1 MVAWGG
7 KVAAHSAEHGAA
19 GPAAMSKVRQAQ
31 LDILAQAL
39 EALAMP
45 ITVVH
50 MNQKVLAGN
59 TAFNEAFP
67 DDAASELITDAW
79 ARLGELVKDEQG
91 ELVRLPRAGES
102 AVRGSKRVRLQ
113 PVTLDG
119 MTEPEW
125 FVLVVER
132 RAARRLTSDNVQ
144 QRFGLSPRQAEV
156 ALLLAQGHTTAD
168 IAKMLDLTT
177 HTVRHHAEQVL
188 QRLNVRTRQQ
198 AMVRLRDGTARG
210 PKARPSGGF
219 SRP

>member
-1 MVAWGG
+1 M
-7 KVAAHSAEHGAA
+7 AAHSAEHGAA
-19 GPAAMSKVRQAQ
+19 GPAAMNKVRQAQ

-45 ITVVH
+45 IAVVH
-50 MNQKVLAGN
+50 MNQKVLSGN
-59 TAFNEAFP
+59 TAFTEAFP

-91 ELVRLPRAGES
+91 ELVQLPRAGET

-219 SRP
+219 PRP

>member
-1 MVAWGG
+1 
-7 KVAAHSAEHGAA
+7 
-19 GPAAMSKVRQAQ
+19 MSGVRQAQ

-39 EALAMP
+39 DSLAMP
-45 ITVVH
+45 VAVVH
-50 MNQKVLAGN
+50 LNKTILCGN
-59 TAFNEAFP
+59 MAFGDAFP
-67 DDAASELITDAW
+67 EGAAADLITDAW
-79 ARLGELVKDEQG
+79 ARLGELLKDENGQV
-91 ELVRLPRAGES
+91 VRVPRAGES

-119 MTEPEW
+119 MTDAEW

-144 QRFGLSPRQAEV
+144 RRFGLSPRQAEV

-168 IAKMLDLTT
+168 IARMLDLTT

-188 QRLNVRTRQQ
+188 HRLNVRTRQQ

-219 SRP
+219 TRP

>member
-1 MVAWGG
+1 MAT
-7 KVAAHSAEHGAA
+7 HSPEHGAA
-19 GPAAMSKVRQAQ
+19 GASAMSAARQAQ
-31 LDILAQAL
+31 LDILAQGL
-39 EALAMP
+39 DALAMP
-45 ITVVH
+45 IAVVH
-50 MNQKVLAGN
+50 LNRTILTGN
-59 TAFNEAFP
+59 AAFHDAFP
-67 DDAASELITDAW
+67 DAAAADLII
-79 ARLGELVKDEQG
+79 
-91 ELVRLPRAGES
+91 
-102 AVRGSKRVRLQ
+102 LQ

-119 MTEPEW
+119 MPEPEW

-168 IAKMLDLTT
+168 IAKMLELTT

-210 PKARPSGGF
+210 PKARPSGGY

>member
-1 MVAWGG
+1 MTV
-7 KVAAHSAEHGAA
+7 HSAEHGAE
-19 GPAAMSKVRQAQ
+19 GPGAMSGVRQAQ
-31 LDILAQAL
+31 LDILAQGL

-45 ITVVH
+45 IAVVH
-50 MNQKVLAGN
+50 LNKVVLTGN
-59 TAFNEAFP
+59 TAFHEAFP
-67 DDAASELITDAW
+67 DAAAGDLITDAW
-79 ARLGELVKDEQG
+79 ARLGELVKDEAG
-91 ELVRLPRAGES
+91 ELVRMPRAGES
-102 AVRGSKRVRLQ
+102 AIRGSKRVRLQ
-113 PVTLDG
+113 PVTLNG

-168 IAKMLDLTT
+168 IARMLHLTT

-219 SRP
+219 TRQ

>member
-1 MVAWGG
+1 M
-7 KVAAHSAEHGAA
+7 SGA
-19 GPAAMSKVRQAQ
+19 RQAQ
-31 LDILAQAL
+31 LDILAQGL
-39 EALAMP
+39 DALAMP
-45 ITVVH
+45 IAVVH
-50 MNQKVLAGN
+50 LNRTILSENA
-59 TAFNEAFP
+59 AFHDAFP
-67 DDAASELITDAW
+67 AAASADLITDAW
-79 ARLGELVKDEQG
+79 GRLGELVKNEAG
-91 ELVRLPRAGES
+91 EMIRVPRAGES

-113 PVTLDG
+113 PITLDG

-168 IAKMLDLTT
+168 IARMLELTT

-188 QRLNVRTRQQ
+188 HRLNVRTRQQ
-198 AMVRLRDGTARG
+198 AMVRLRDGTAKG

>member
-1 MVAWGG
+1 MT
-7 KVAAHSAEHGAA
+7 AHSAEHGSD
-19 GPAAMSKVRQAQ
+19 GPGAMSAVRQAQ
-31 LDILAQAL
+31 LDILAQGL
-39 EALAMP
+39 DALAMP
-45 ITVVH
+45 IAVVH
-50 MNQKVLAGN
+50 LNRTILTGN
-59 TAFNEAFP
+59 AAFHDAFP
-67 DDAASELITDAW
+67 APAANDLIIDVW
-79 ARLGELVKDEQG
+79 ARLGELVKDDSG
-91 ELVRLPRAGES
+91 EMVRVPQAGES

-125 FVLVVER
+125 FVLAVER

-156 ALLLAQGHTTAD
+156 ALLLAQGHTTAE

>member
-1 MVAWGG
+1 M
-7 KVAAHSAEHGAA
+7 AAHSAEHGAA
-19 GPAAMSKVRQAQ
+19 GPAAMNKVRQAQ

-45 ITVVH
+45 IAVVH
-50 MNQKVLAGN
+50 MNQKVLSGN
-59 TAFNEAFP
+59 TAFTEAFP

-91 ELVRLPRAGES
+91 ELVQLPRAGET

>member
-1 MVAWGG
+1 
-7 KVAAHSAEHGAA
+7 
-19 GPAAMSKVRQAQ
+19 
-31 LDILAQAL
+31 
-39 EALAMP
+39 
-45 ITVVH
+45 
-50 MNQKVLAGN
+50 
-59 TAFNEAFP
+59 
-67 DDAASELITDAW
+67 
-79 ARLGELVKDEQG
+79 
-91 ELVRLPRAGES
+91 
-102 AVRGSKRVRLQ
+102 
-113 PVTLDG
+113 

-210 PKARPSGGF
+210 PKARPQRGIFPAVSSLQPGGHKARMRGQASACALPVVPGVGPTTPNHRATMPSLRTALRVLSLRSSPRRSSALPF
-219 SRP
+219 RPSNGQRHGRLRR

>member
-1 MVAWGG
+1 MTG
-7 KVAAHSAEHGAA
+7 
-19 GPAAMSKVRQAQ
+19 VRQVQ

-39 EALAMP
+39 DALAMP
-45 ITVVH
+45 IAVVH
-50 MNQKVLAGN
+50 LNRTVLCGN
-59 TAFNEAFP
+59 TAFTEAFP
-67 DDAASELITDAW
+67 EPAAAELITDAW
-79 ARLGELVKDEQG
+79 ARLGDLVKDEND
-91 ELVRLPRAGES
+91 ELVRVPRAGES
-102 AVRGSKRVRLQ
+102 GVRGSRRVRLQ
-113 PVTLDG
+113 AVTLDG

-125 FVLVVER
+125 FILVVER

-168 IAKMLDLTT
+168 IARMLNLTT

-188 QRLNVRTRQQ
+188 SRLNVRTRQQ